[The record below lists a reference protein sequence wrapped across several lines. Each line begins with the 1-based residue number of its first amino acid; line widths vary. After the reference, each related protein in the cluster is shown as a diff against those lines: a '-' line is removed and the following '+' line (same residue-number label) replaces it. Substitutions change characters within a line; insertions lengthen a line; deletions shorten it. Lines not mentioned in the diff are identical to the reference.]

1 MANVS
6 TRVVLCRHEQAPLEK
21 NASGSSVLR
30 SMSVSQSLAVPPAV
44 MSPLMC
50 VYPTVRNSSVT
61 RRARKQSSP
70 FFGDA
75 LTDAGAFV
83 GFFVNANSTLNQW
96 PLGHEGVSHV
106 CNGEADVDSRRVF
119 MAAQLQEE
127 AICSKAMKRLSVRCA
142 QVAQTGIS
150 LKALNW
156 SFRSRSRRTHV
167 CDVITVHEQARPDIR
182 VAMGKKCSAGILHA
196 LCKSSSG

>member
-1 MANVS
+1 M
-6 TRVVLCRHEQAPLEK
+6 L
-21 NASGSSVLR
+21 VLR

-96 PLGHEGVSHV
+96 PLGHEEVSHV

-119 MAAQLQEE
+119 MSAQLEGV

-142 QVAQTGIS
+142 QVAQPGIS

-156 SFRSRSRRTHV
+156 SFRSRSRRTMCV
-167 CDVITVHEQARPDIR
+167 VITVHEQARPDIR
-182 VAMGKKCSAGILHA
+182 VAMGKKCSAGTLHA